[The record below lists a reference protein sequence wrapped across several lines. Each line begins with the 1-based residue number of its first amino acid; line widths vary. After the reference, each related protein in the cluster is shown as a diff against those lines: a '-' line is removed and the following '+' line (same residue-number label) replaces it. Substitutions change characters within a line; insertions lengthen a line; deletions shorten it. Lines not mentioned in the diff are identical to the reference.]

1 MPSDAVTNGTAPR
14 RFVPHRV
21 LRAAQAFINLEASS
35 GIFLLVAAIGALIWA
50 NSPWDQ
56 SYFDLLH
63 TEIVIDL
70 RIFSVDEDLQHIVND
85 GLMTLFFF
93 LMGLEIKREMAHGE
107 LSSVR
112 RAALPAAAAFGGML
126 VPALIYVALN
136 AGSDAA
142 NGWGIPMATDI
153 AFALGVLS
161 LLGNRIPFTAKVF
174 LLALAIADDIGAI
187 LVIAVFYTAQVDFT
201 ALLAA
206 GAILGG
212 ILLMIRTGVRSTEL
226 YLAAG
231 VCLWAATFESGVHAT
246 LAGVALGLLTPA
258 KPLYDPSTFAT
269 EARGLI
275 GTFEA
280 TRDAQEQQM
289 VLAEVEDLSR
299 GSEAPLE
306 RLERALHPWVSY
318 LIVPLFAL
326 MNAGVSVSGGV
337 ASDALSSPVSQGV
350 ALGLLLGKPLGIFS
364 FTWLAVRA
372 GIGELP
378 RGVSWSEIF
387 GIGLLGG
394 IGFTVSLLVTS
405 LALPDDQFG
414 AEARLGVLGASV
426 VAGIVGYTFLLLA
439 SRKRA
444 TLELN
449 PES

>member
-1 MPSDAVTNGTAPR
+1 
-14 RFVPHRV
+14 
-21 LRAAQAFINLEASS
+21 
-35 GIFLLVAAIGALIWA
+35 
-50 NSPWDQ
+50 
-56 SYFDLLH
+56 
-63 TEIVIDL
+63 
-70 RIFSVDEDLQHIVND
+70 
-85 GLMTLFFF
+85 
-93 LMGLEIKREMAHGE
+93 
-107 LSSVR
+107 
-112 RAALPAAAAFGGML
+112 
-126 VPALIYVALN
+126 
-136 AGSDAA
+136 
-142 NGWGIPMATDI
+142 
-153 AFALGVLS
+153 
-161 LLGNRIPFTAKVF
+161 
-174 LLALAIADDIGAI
+174 
-187 LVIAVFYTAQVDFT
+187 
-201 ALLAA
+201 
-206 GAILGG
+206 
-212 ILLMIRTGVRSTEL
+212 
-226 YLAAG
+226 
-231 VCLWAATFESGVHAT
+231 
-246 LAGVALGLLTPA
+246 
-258 KPLYDPSTFAT
+258 
-269 EARGLI
+269 
-275 GTFEA
+275 
-280 TRDAQEQQM
+280 M